1 MRRTELKFPNEL
13 MTSIDMMNTL
23 NGGTSQPFVRF
34 QKFQT
39 YHQITIRVPGAEVN
53 QIKVEVNNNQLT
65 VYYLTPILTQE
76 KEMHFP
82 KVLYNKS
89 IPYFVDVNK
98 ISSREEESML
108 IVNLPFN
115 EFAEGYHKDISVSN

>member
-39 YHQITIRVPGAEVN
+39 HHQIMVRVPGIGVDRVK
-53 QIKVEVNNNQLT
+53 IEVNNNHL
-65 VYYLTPILTQE
+65 VIYYLTPIVSQE
-76 KEMHFP
+76 KEMKYP

-89 IPYFVDVNK
+89 IPYFVDVNN
-98 ISSREEESML
+98 IGASEEASTL
-108 IVNLPFN
+108 IVKLPFN
-115 EFAEGYHKDISVSN
+115 EFAEGYRRDIEVS